1 MLLKSQSMKMG
12 KGVRHV
18 LRTCSHP
25 VPSRYLAEL
34 CGVGTC
40 GEPRAAFPTVSCAFL
55 LLARQ
60 APGKGVRL
68 SSAAGRGF
76 LLCTGQDVCQAPP
89 LAVPRG

>member
-1 MLLKSQSMKMG
+1 MGSSRKLQSEVLEVQVLLKSQSMKMG

-55 LLARQ
+55 LLARL
-60 APGKGVRL
+60 R
-68 SSAAGRGF
+68 GRG
-76 LLCTGQDVCQAPP
+76 CG
-89 LAVPRG
+89 